1 MDTKSFFELDFNS
14 SLFPL
19 KTNLLLIQH
28 HHEALGAYIE
38 KILSTDPLHLG
49 DNFLAQTR
57 AHAAK
62 PKNHLRRTLVLD
74 PIASYFLYD
83 LVNRNHQAFSHAS
96 TDSRQCFGYRFD
108 DGQPIPVH
116 KSYQEFTTQV
126 SVSSLL
132 IRHELFMKRH
142 RRLWG
147 HRNTFSPAPV
157 FAQASSCAQWPPA

>member
-57 AHAAK
+57 AQLGS
-62 PKNHLRRTLVLD
+62 PKRRFGKIKGYRLSICVPRESGNLSLARRHLRNCGVKVENINVWCLD
-74 PIASYFLYD
+74 KPL
-83 LVNRNHQAFSHAS
+83 
-96 TDSRQCFGYRFD
+96 
-108 DGQPIPVH
+108 
-116 KSYQEFTTQV
+116 
-126 SVSSLL
+126 
-132 IRHELFMKRH
+132 
-142 RRLWG
+142 RL
-147 HRNTFSPAPV
+147 
-157 FAQASSCAQWPPA
+157 